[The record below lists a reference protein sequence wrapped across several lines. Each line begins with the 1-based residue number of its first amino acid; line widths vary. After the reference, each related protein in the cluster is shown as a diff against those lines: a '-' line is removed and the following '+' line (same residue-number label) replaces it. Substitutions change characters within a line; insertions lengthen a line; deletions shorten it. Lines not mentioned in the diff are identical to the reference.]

1 MYVDDC
7 LTGADTKAEAL
18 ALQSKL
24 QKLFNKAHFTLRKW
38 NSSDPT
44 VLDNIPPELKE
55 SYFTHL
61 LPDPTGYTK
70 TLGVKW
76 NSLEDVFRLTIAD
89 LPDLKLLTKRQLTSD
104 IAKTFDI
111 LGWFSPSIIKAK
123 ILLQRLWE
131 CKIDWDET
139 APPDVLHIWRHWRLE
154 LPLLASKHIQHCYF
168 TTGGPHECRTQL
180 HGFSDASEE
189 AYSSVVYLHVQNPD
203 DSVHVSLI
211 ASKTRVAPLKRLTI
225 PRLELCGAQ
234 LLSLLVSHVEGILK
248 LPGCEVYAWTDSM
261 VVLG

>member
-131 CKIDWDET
+131 RKIDWDET
-139 APPDVLHIWRHWRLE
+139 APPDVLHTWRRWRLE
-154 LPLLASKHIQHCYF
+154 LPLLASKHIQRCYF

-180 HGFSDASEE
+180 HGFSDASEA
-189 AYSSVVYLHVQNPD
+189 AYSLVVYLHVQNPD
-203 DSVHVSLI
+203 DSVHVVLI
-211 ASKTRVAPLKRLTI
+211 TSKTQVTPLK
-225 PRLELCGAQ
+225 
-234 LLSLLVSHVEGILK
+234 
-248 LPGCEVYAWTDSM
+248 
-261 VVLG
+261 